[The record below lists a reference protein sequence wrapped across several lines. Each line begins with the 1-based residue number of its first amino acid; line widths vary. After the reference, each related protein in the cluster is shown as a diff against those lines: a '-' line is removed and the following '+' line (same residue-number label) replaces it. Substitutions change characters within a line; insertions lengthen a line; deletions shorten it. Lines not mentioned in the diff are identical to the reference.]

1 MNKRVS
7 TQQSYV
13 SMTQS
18 FNDLSSDLSH
28 VVEQMATGKSILL
41 PSDDPIAATRITQL
55 NRQQSAL
62 DQYQSNIDSATAGM
76 SQQESILDGVNNDLL
91 AIRDDLLEAANGTNT
106 ADSLASLGQ
115 DIQSMT
121 EAMVSALNYQDED
134 GHYVFGGTV
143 NDRPPI
149 VAVDDDGDGV
159 TDSYTYQGNDDHRQT
174 TVSNGVEVDTNV
186 AVSDFFGDSLDV
198 LNTLTSLSKELQ
210 DPSVDPADPQV
221 QSDIESAID
230 TVDDASDSLNASIA
244 TIGETQNTMSM
255 LSGAQ
260 TDIATSNDQLI
271 GQLSDL
277 DYGPASI
284 TFTGLEMAMEATL
297 KTYSKVSELNL
308 FSVI

>member
-1 MNKRVS
+1 MRVS

-28 VVEQMATGKSILL
+28 VVTQMATGKSILL

-62 DQYQSNIDSATAGM
+62 DQYQTNIDSASAGM

-106 ADSLASLGQ
+106 AESLSSLGQ

-143 NDRPPI
+143 NDQPPI
-149 VAVDDDGDGV
+149 VAVDADGDGV

-221 QSDIESAID
+221 QSDIQNAID
-230 TVDDASDSLNASIA
+230 TVDVASDALNASIA

-255 LSGAQ
+255 LSSAQ
-260 TDIATSNDQLI
+260 TDITTSNDQLI
-271 GQLSDL
+271 SQLSDL

>member
-1 MNKRVS
+1 MRVS

-284 TFTGLEMAMEATL
+284 TFTGLEMAMETTL

>member
-1 MNKRVS
+1 MRVT

-28 VVEQMATGKSILL
+28 VVTQMATGKSILL

-62 DQYQSNIDSATAGM
+62 DQYQTNIDSASAGM

-106 ADSLASLGQ
+106 AESLSSLGQ

-143 NDRPPI
+143 NDQPPI
-149 VAVDDDGDGV
+149 VAVDEDGDGV

-221 QSDIESAID
+221 QSDIQNAID
-230 TVDDASDSLNASIA
+230 TVDVASDALNASIA
-244 TIGETQNTMSM
+244 TIGETQNTMTM

-260 TDIATSNDQLI
+260 TDITTSNDQLI
-271 GQLSDL
+271 SQLSDL

>member
-1 MNKRVS
+1 
-7 TQQSYV
+7 
-13 SMTQS
+13 MTQS

-28 VVEQMATGKSILL
+28 VVTQMATGKSILL

-62 DQYQSNIDSATAGM
+62 DQYQTNIDSASAGM

-106 ADSLASLGQ
+106 AESLSSLGQ

-143 NDRPPI
+143 NDQPPI
-149 VAVDDDGDGV
+149 VSVDEDGDGV

-221 QSDIESAID
+221 QSDIQNAID
-230 TVDDASDSLNASIA
+230 TVDVASDALNASIA

-255 LSGAQ
+255 LSSAQ
-260 TDIATSNDQLI
+260 TDITTSNDQLI
-271 GQLSDL
+271 SQLSDL

>member
-1 MNKRVS
+1 MRVS
-7 TQQSYV
+7 TQQTYT

-18 FNDLSSDLSH
+18 FNNLSSDLTH
-28 VVEQMATGKSILL
+28 VVTQMATGKSIIL

-55 NRQQSAL
+55 NRQQSAIS
-62 DQYQSNIDSATAGM
+62 QYQDNIDTASAGL

-91 AIRDDLLEAANGTNT
+91 SVRDDLLQAANGTNT

-115 DIQSMT
+115 DIQSLT
-121 EAMVSALNYQDED
+121 TSMVAALNYQDED

-143 NDRPPI
+143 NDQPPI

-159 TDSYTYQGNDDHRQT
+159 TDSYSYQGNSNHREA

-186 AVSDFFGDSLDV
+186 AVSDFFGSNLDV
-198 LNTLTSLSKELQ
+198 LNTLTSLSNELMDPTL
-210 DPSVDPADPQV
+210 DPSDPQV
-221 QSDIESAID
+221 QSDISSA
-230 TVDDASDSLNASIA
+230 VDVVDSASDSLNASIA
-244 TIGETQNTMSM
+244 SIGETQNTMSM
-255 LSGAQ
+255 LSDAQ
-260 TDIATSNDQLI
+260 TDISTSNDQLL

>member
-1 MNKRVS
+1 MRVS

-28 VVEQMATGKSILL
+28 VVTQMATGKSILL

-62 DQYQSNIDSATAGM
+62 DQYQTNIDSASAGM

-106 ADSLASLGQ
+106 AESLSSLGQ

-134 GHYVFGGTV
+134 GHYVFGVTV
-143 NDRPPI
+143 NDQPPI
-149 VAVDDDGDGV
+149 VAVDEDGDGV

-221 QSDIESAID
+221 QSDIQNAID
-230 TVDDASDSLNASIA
+230 TVDVASDALNASIA

-255 LSGAQ
+255 LSSAQ
-260 TDIATSNDQLI
+260 TDITTSNDQLI
-271 GQLSDL
+271 SQLSDL

>member
-1 MNKRVS
+1 
-7 TQQSYV
+7 
-13 SMTQS
+13 
-18 FNDLSSDLSH
+18 
-28 VVEQMATGKSILL
+28 MATGKSILL

-62 DQYQSNIDSATAGM
+62 DQYQTNIDSATAGM

-106 ADSLASLGQ
+106 AESLSSLGQ

-149 VAVDDDGDGV
+149 VAVDEDGDGV

-221 QSDIESAID
+221 QSDIQNAID
-230 TVDDASDSLNASIA
+230 TVDVASDELNASIA
-244 TIGETQNTMSM
+244 TIGETQNTMTM

-260 TDIATSNDQLI
+260 TDISTSNDQLI
-271 GQLSDL
+271 SQLSDL

>member
-1 MNKRVS
+1 MRVS

-28 VVEQMATGKSILL
+28 VVTQMATGKSILL

-149 VAVDDDGDGV
+149 VAVDEDGDGV
-159 TDSYTYQGNDDHRQT
+159 TDSYTYQGNVDHRQT

-198 LNTLTSLSKELQ
+198 LNTLMSLSKELQ
-210 DPSVDPADPQV
+210 DPSIDPADPQV
-221 QSDIESAID
+221 QSDLESAID
-230 TVDDASDSLNASIA
+230 TVDNASDALNASIA
-244 TIGETQNTMSM
+244 TIGETQNTMTM

-260 TDIATSNDQLI
+260 TDITTSNDQLI
-271 GQLSDL
+271 SQLSDL

>member
-1 MNKRVS
+1 MRVS

-18 FNDLSSDLSH
+18 FNDLSSDLAH
-28 VVEQMATGKSILL
+28 VVTQMATGKSILL
-41 PSDDPIAATRITQL
+41 PSDDPISATRITQL

-62 DQYQSNIDSATAGM
+62 DQYQTNIDSASAGM

-106 ADSLASLGQ
+106 AESLSSLGQ

-134 GHYVFGGTV
+134 GHYVFGGTI
-143 NDRPPI
+143 NDQPPI
-149 VAVDDDGDGV
+149 VAVDEDGDGV
-159 TDSYTYQGNDDHRQT
+159 TDSYSYQGNSDHRQT

-210 DPSVDPADPQV
+210 DPSVDPADPQI
-221 QSDIESAID
+221 QSDIKNATD
-230 TVDDASDSLNASIA
+230 TVDKASDALNASIA
-244 TIGETQNTMSM
+244 TIGETQNTMTM
-255 LSGAQ
+255 LSSAQ
-260 TDIATSNDQLI
+260 TDISTSNDQLI
-271 GQLSDL
+271 SQLSDL

>member
-1 MNKRVS
+1 MRVS
-7 TQQSYV
+7 TQQTYT

-18 FNDLSSDLSH
+18 FNNLSSDLTH
-28 VVEQMATGKSILL
+28 VVTQMATGKSIIL

-55 NRQQSAL
+55 NRQQSAIS
-62 DQYQSNIDSATAGM
+62 QYQDNIDTASAGL

-91 AIRDDLLEAANGTNT
+91 SVRDDLLQAANGTNT

-115 DIQSMT
+115 DIQSLT
-121 EAMVSALNYQDED
+121 TSMVAALNYQDED

-143 NDRPPI
+143 NDQPPI

-159 TDSYTYQGNDDHRQT
+159 TDSYTYQGNGNHREA

-186 AVSDFFGDSLDV
+186 AVSDFFGSNLDV
-198 LNTLTSLSKELQ
+198 LNTLTSLSNELMGPTL
-210 DPSVDPADPQV
+210 DPSDPQV
-221 QSDIESAID
+221 QSDISSA
-230 TVDDASDSLNASIA
+230 VDVVDSAADSLNASIA
-244 TIGETQNTMSM
+244 SIGETQNTMSM
-255 LSGAQ
+255 LSDAQ
-260 TDIATSNDQLI
+260 TDISTSNDQLL

>member
-1 MNKRVS
+1 MRVS

-18 FNDLSSDLSH
+18 FNNLSSDLSH
-28 VVEQMATGKSILL
+28 VVTQMATGKSILL

-62 DQYQSNIDSATAGM
+62 DQYQTNIDSASAGM

-106 ADSLASLGQ
+106 AESLSSLGQ

-121 EAMVSALNYQDED
+121 EAMVAALNYQDED
-134 GHYVFGGTV
+134 GHYEFGGTV

-149 VAVDDDGDGV
+149 VAVDEDGDGV

-221 QSDIESAID
+221 QSDIQNAID
-230 TVDDASDSLNASIA
+230 TVDVASDELNASIA
-244 TIGETQNTMSM
+244 TIGETQNTMTM

-260 TDIATSNDQLI
+260 TDISTSNDQLI
-271 GQLSDL
+271 SQLSDL

>member
-1 MNKRVS
+1 MRVS

-13 SMTQS
+13 SMTKS

-28 VVEQMATGKSILL
+28 VVTQMATGKSILL

-62 DQYQSNIDSATAGM
+62 DQYQTNIDSASAGM

-106 ADSLASLGQ
+106 AESLSSLGQ

-143 NDRPPI
+143 NDQPPI
-149 VAVDDDGDGV
+149 VAVDADGDGV

-221 QSDIESAID
+221 QSDIQNAID
-230 TVDDASDSLNASIA
+230 TVDVASDALNASIA

-255 LSGAQ
+255 LSSAQ
-260 TDIATSNDQLI
+260 TDITTSNDQLI
-271 GQLSDL
+271 SQLSDL

>member
-1 MNKRVS
+1 MRVS

-28 VVEQMATGKSILL
+28 VVTQMATGKSILL

-62 DQYQSNIDSATAGM
+62 DQYQTNIDSASAGM

-106 ADSLASLGQ
+106 AESLSSLGQ

-143 NDRPPI
+143 NDQPPI
-149 VAVDDDGDGV
+149 VAVDEDGDGV

-221 QSDIESAID
+221 QSDIQNAID
-230 TVDDASDSLNASIA
+230 TVDVASDALNASIA
-244 TIGETQNTMSM
+244 TIGETQNTMTM
-255 LSGAQ
+255 LSSAQ
-260 TDIATSNDQLI
+260 TDITTSNDQLI
-271 GQLSDL
+271 SQLSDL

-297 KTYSKVSELNL
+297 QTYSKVSELNL

>member
-1 MNKRVS
+1 MRV
-7 TQQSYV
+7 TAQQSYV

-28 VVEQMATGKSILL
+28 VVTQMATGKSILL

-62 DQYQSNIDSATAGM
+62 DQYQTNIDSATAGM

-106 ADSLASLGQ
+106 AESLSSLGQ

-149 VAVDDDGDGV
+149 VAVDEDGDGV
-159 TDSYTYQGNDDHRQT
+159 TDRYTYQGNNDHRQT

-221 QSDIESAID
+221 QSDIQNAIN
-230 TVDDASDSLNASIA
+230 TVDVASDGLNASIA
-244 TIGETQNTMSM
+244 TIGETQNTMTM

-260 TDIATSNDQLI
+260 TDISTSNDQLI
-271 GQLSDL
+271 SQLSDL

>member
-1 MNKRVS
+1 MRVS

-159 TDSYTYQGNDDHRQT
+159 PDSYTYQGNDDHRQT

-221 QSDIESAID
+221 QSDIENAIN

>member
-1 MNKRVS
+1 MRVS

-13 SMTQS
+13 SMTES
-18 FNDLSSDLSH
+18 FNNLSSDLSH
-28 VVEQMATGKSILL
+28 VVTQMATGKSILR

-62 DQYQSNIDSATAGM
+62 DQYQSNIDSASAGL

-91 AIRDDLLEAANGTNT
+91 AVRDDLLEAANGTNT
-106 ADSLASLGQ
+106 SDSLASLGQ
-115 DIQSMT
+115 DIQSLT
-121 EAMVSALNYQDED
+121 EAMVAALNYQDED

-143 NDRPPI
+143 NDQPPI
-149 VAVDDDGDGV
+149 VSIDGDGDGV
-159 TDSYTYQGNDDHRQT
+159 TDSYSYQGNGDHRQT

-186 AVSDFFGDSLDV
+186 AVSDFFGSSLNV

-210 DPSVDPADPQV
+210 DPSLDPADPQV
-221 QSDIESAID
+221 QTDISNAVDVVDNTSDA
-230 TVDDASDSLNASIA
+230 LNASIA
-244 TIGETQNTMSM
+244 SLGETQNTMSM

-260 TDIATSNDQLI
+260 TDISTSNEQLI
-271 GQLSDL
+271 GSLSDL

-284 TFTGLEMAMEATL
+284 EFTGLEMAMEATL

>member
-1 MNKRVS
+1 MRVS

-28 VVEQMATGKSILL
+28 VVTQMATGKSILL

-62 DQYQSNIDSATAGM
+62 DQYQTNIDSASAGM

-106 ADSLASLGQ
+106 AESLSSLGQ

-143 NDRPPI
+143 NDQPPI
-149 VAVDDDGDGV
+149 VAVDEDGDGV

-221 QSDIESAID
+221 QSDIQNDID
-230 TVDDASDSLNASIA
+230 TVDVASDALNASIA

-255 LSGAQ
+255 LSSAQ
-260 TDIATSNDQLI
+260 TDITTSNDQLI
-271 GQLSDL
+271 SQLSDL